1 MNKRAK
7 SILPEINVIHTVVD
21 NLINTKN
28 SVYENSILLLLYQK
42 LKLPIDKRTLQNK
55 TTIPA
60 TISNWRNNRNDNNSI
75 LVMQFFGFQITKYG
89 TIEDYRE
96 TKVISIRRQNLRRHV
111 LTMAMVITDSNETRK
126 HLDDRLFV
134 SSSLFP
140 LIKDALWL
148 RQ

>member
-1 MNKRAK
+1 MNKRVK

-60 TISNWRNNRNDNNSI
+60 TISN
-75 LVMQFFGFQITKYG
+75 
-89 TIEDYRE
+89 
-96 TKVISIRRQNLRRHV
+96 
-111 LTMAMVITDSNETRK
+111 
-126 HLDDRLFV
+126 
-134 SSSLFP
+134 
-140 LIKDALWL
+140 
-148 RQ
+148 